1 MAHEFYDVAL
11 AGYGPTGLAAAS
23 LLARR
28 GHRVCVFERW
38 PGLYGLP
45 RMATI
50 DGESA
55 RIIQAASDLP
65 ELVERLHQQLRR

>member
-1 MAHEFYDVAL
+1 MAQSHYDAAI

-28 GHRVCVFERW
+28 GHKVCVFERW
-38 PGLYGLP
+38 PTLYGLP

-50 DGESA
+50 DG
-55 RIIQAASDLP
+55 
-65 ELVERLHQQLRR
+65 